1 MLSKVKQRINFYF
14 DDLTTPMGKTFDLVI
29 IALIFLVCIIF
40 VIKTYNIPERL
51 REIVNL
57 IETIIIVIF
66 IIEYL

>member
-40 VIKTYNIPERL
+40 VIKTYNIPERM
-51 REIVNL
+51 RETVNL
-57 IETIIIVIF
+57 IERIIIVIF
-66 IIEYL
+66 IS